1 MLTKASPSRR
11 FSAAVSFCQLQ
22 TSDDAM
28 DLVWLH
34 PNHLLEVEGSCPD
47 ASHPNRPLVQA
58 QYEGEDVSDILRQY
72 ADPISVSF
80 LNEVQ
85 RDVVDPICHMGF
97 PELKSTDTAAFLNTG
112 VIEAHLAARH
122 VVEHVLISWI
132 Y

>member
-1 MLTKASPSRR
+1 
-11 FSAAVSFCQLQ
+11 
-22 TSDDAM
+22 M

-72 ADPISVSF
+72 ADPISISF

-85 RDVVDPICHMGF
+85 RDVVDPICHTGF
-97 PELKSTDTAAFLNTG
+97 PELKSTDTAAFWHTE
-112 VIEAHLAARH
+112 VIEAHIAARH
-122 VVEHVLISWI
+122 VVDRVLISWI
-132 Y
+132 CKKLIREGLHHAREHYKFD